1 MQTITYRLRLLYSKN
16 VRNFAF
22 NRKIKDST
30 RIYPLTRQTRVSTL
44 QRRCLKWLDLTA
56 ISGTLPKVKVSIVVP
71 AFNEER
77 LLGDSLARISL
88 AAGAFQQR
96 GWTTELIVCDNNS
109 TDNTP
114 QIARAAGATVVFEP
128 INQIARARNRG
139 AEAATGDWLVFVDAD
154 SHPSLELFSDVAD
167 AVESGRCLAGG
178 ATISLD
184 QNLFIAGLITLLWNF
199 ASRWRR
205 LLAGSFIFCEAATFR
220 KIGGFSRELFAGEE
234 LELSQ
239 RLWKTAKESG
249 KQVLILHRHPLV
261 TSARKLRLYT
271 LREHLRLLGRLSRDR
286 RALTSREACYLWYDG
301 RR

>member
-1 MQTITYRLRLLYSKN
+1 M
-16 VRNFAF
+16 
-22 NRKIKDST
+22 KI
-30 RIYPLTRQTRVSTL
+30 
-44 QRRCLKWLDLTA
+44 
-56 ISGTLPKVKVSIVVP
+56 SIVVP

-77 LLGDSLARISL
+77 LLGDSLARIKLSTS
-88 AAGAFQQR
+88 AFQKR
-96 GWTTELIVCDNNS
+96 GWATELIVCDNNS
-109 TDNTP
+109 TDKTAE
-114 QIARAAGATVVFEP
+114 IARAAGATVVFEP

-154 SHPSLELFSDVAD
+154 SHPSPELFSDVAD
-167 AVESGRCLAGG
+167 AIESGLCLAGG

-184 QNLFIAGLITLLWNF
+184 QKLFTAGLITLLWNF

-205 LLAGSFIFCEAATFR
+205 LLAGSFIFCETATFR

-239 RLWKTAKESG
+239 RLWKAAKESG
-249 KQVLILHRHPLV
+249 KQVVILHRHPLV

-271 LREHLRLLGRLSRDR
+271 LREHLGLVARLSRDR
-286 RALTSREACYLWYDG
+286 RVLTNREACYLWYDG